1 MEEKNGGKRRRLVN
15 SDIFLDVFRTQ
26 NEYDFFILY
35 LLHIK
40 SMGLIE
46 GILKVLFI
54 MLVTIALTNI
64 TQILNTITR
73 TLTTKNY
80 YKTVSTIINITLSKN
95 FDYYNQ
101 NFNRENYNKTIL
113 ITIIIV

>member
-1 MEEKNGGKRRRLVN
+1 
-15 SDIFLDVFRTQ
+15 
-26 NEYDFFILY
+26 
-35 LLHIK
+35 
-40 SMGLIE
+40 
-46 GILKVLFI
+46 

-80 YKTVSTIINITLSKN
+80 YKTFSTIINITLSKN

-101 NFNRENYNKTIL
+101 NFNREYYNKTIL